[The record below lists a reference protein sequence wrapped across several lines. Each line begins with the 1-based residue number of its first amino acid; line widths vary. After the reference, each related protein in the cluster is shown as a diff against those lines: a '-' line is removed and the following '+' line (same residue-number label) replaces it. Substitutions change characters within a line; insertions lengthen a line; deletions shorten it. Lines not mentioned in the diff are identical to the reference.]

1 VETRASS
8 GDEELV
14 QNWETRWGG
23 VDVAAGANEELVH
36 MSGFRF
42 WSDLYMRSG
51 AGSRAGYPLLLVTFS
66 ESVIEN
72 PS

>member
-1 VETRASS
+1 M
-8 GDEELV
+8 
-14 QNWETRWGG
+14 
-23 VDVAAGANEELVH
+23 AAGANEELVQT
-36 MSGFRF
+36 SGFRF
-42 WSDLYMRSG
+42 WSDLYMRLG